1 MLGLRQRAQT
11 VTNSRIEDIH
21 EQQAAHGIVDIE
33 YARST
38 VVSRGTIG
46 SHEVSTAQVFDSMLD
61 TVHLKNQKENIF
73 SAPSNILALF
83 CSVQTQVTSDH

>member
-33 YARST
+33 YVRST
-38 VVSRGTIG
+38 VVS
-46 SHEVSTAQVFDSMLD
+46 
-61 TVHLKNQKENIF
+61 
-73 SAPSNILALF
+73 
-83 CSVQTQVTSDH
+83 